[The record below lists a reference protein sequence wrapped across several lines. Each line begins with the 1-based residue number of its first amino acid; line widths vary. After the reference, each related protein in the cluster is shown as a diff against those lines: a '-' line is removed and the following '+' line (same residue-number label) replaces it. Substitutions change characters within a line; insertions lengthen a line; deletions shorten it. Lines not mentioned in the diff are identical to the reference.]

1 MYVHAHLYV
10 MCIPCV
16 GVLQKKKK
24 ERVVEV
30 EMDRLV
36 YVYKSRRKLRTFL
49 YVPEKDVFSHIP
61 SGLMDAFGAP
71 EFVMVFA
78 LHKERKLQKIT
89 PEELTKALDE
99 KGYLLRIDLESE
111 EENMLNQERARRGL
125 PPLEKEQISDY
136 FH

>member
-1 MYVHAHLYV
+1 
-10 MCIPCV
+10 
-16 GVLQKKKK
+16 
-24 ERVVEV
+24 
-30 EMDRLV
+30 MDRLV

-61 SGLMDAFGAP
+61 AALMDAFGAP

-78 LHKERKLQKIT
+78 LKKERKLQKIT
-89 PEELTKALDE
+89 VEELNRALDE

-111 EENMLNQERARRGL
+111 EDNLLNQERKRLGL
-125 PPLEKEQISDY
+125 PPLEKEQIGEF